1 MTALLDRDFLIK
13 NLCFMY
19 RLIVASAPLLEFA
32 IPRSRGELREYY
44 EKHYAEEV
52 GHDAMLLRDLHSL
65 GIKDIPFDYTA
76 TQLAGAQY
84 YLIAHHHP
92 ALLIGYMMV
101 MEGSPLSAE
110 TIKDAEATHDC
121 ELTVLRHHSAHDR
134 LHFKDLE
141 QIRASM
147 TPELQD
153 AIAWNAAAVRQILN
167 AEFERWAHAEQ
178 HH

>member
-1 MTALLDRDFLIK
+1 MSALLNRAFLIK

-19 RLIVASAPLLEFA
+19 RLVVASAPLLEFA
-32 IPRSRGELREYY
+32 IPRARGELREYY

-52 GHDAMLLRDLHSL
+52 GHDAMLLHDLRGL
-65 GIKDIPFDYTA
+65 GIKDVPFDYTA
-76 TQLAGAQY
+76 SQLAGAQY

-92 ALLIGYMMV
+92 ALLLGYMAV
-101 MEGSPLSAE
+101 LEGSPLSSE
-110 TIKDAEATHDC
+110 TVEQAEAAHDC
-121 ELTVLRHHSAHDR
+121 ELSVLRHHSAHDPR
-134 LHFKDLE
+134 HFAELE
-141 QIRASM
+141 RVRAAM
-147 TPELQD
+147 EPEVQD